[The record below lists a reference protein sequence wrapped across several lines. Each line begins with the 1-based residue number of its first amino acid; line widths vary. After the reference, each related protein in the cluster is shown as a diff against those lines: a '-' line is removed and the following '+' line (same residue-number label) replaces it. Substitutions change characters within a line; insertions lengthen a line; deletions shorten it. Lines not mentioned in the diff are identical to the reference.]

1 VITLRGYQLDIATQL
16 PTSMKNTNIRG
27 LLGNYNDIA
36 SDDLISRDGQTIDA
50 NSTEERIYYDFG
62 ETCKLLISCDLK
74 VSGQVMLH
82 EKRSAMH
89 LNTANLDCSM
99 NSRLCIIGM

>member
-1 VITLRGYQLDIATQL
+1 MVVGR
-16 PTSMKNTNIRG
+16 IRPSESLFYYDVANG
-27 LLGNYNDIA
+27 RDYDYYNDIA